1 MVSSEMGSY
10 QKRIICVLTI
20 RNSKLHKEDYRNT
33 LVLVNWYMP
42 SIQIAVIW
50 CLSNSAL
57 LNSPSSL

>member
-33 LVLVNWYMP
+33 LVLVNWYM
-42 SIQIAVIW
+42 SSTLIVIIR
-50 CLSNSAL
+50 CLIDQTLLNLLSNL
-57 LNSPSSL
+57 